1 MKRRTRIFAMATALM
16 MPSLGMAA
24 WYGMTKYSDQDD
36 KLGSILR
43 DYGYRELTPPSRLFG
58 PGTLIT
64 VETLSTGAVSLHL
77 ACKMNDEALAAL
89 WQRSTTLDRRLV
101 ASIRQTFDSAADA
114 LTAAKAQAT
123 GKRIRDIDVSLLNM
137 SVVTMSHESLLDVR
151 SQYLKGNCEAV
162 ILGNLRERALVC
174 QTEEVLQADV
184 VYKFGFEDGLGSTEK
199 LALVEQVAGS
209 VGIDHHASN
218 VNEVRG
224 DDLYLGVK
232 LKANCFKLAD
242 DDLHIVTSSL

>member
-1 MKRRTRIFAMATALM
+1 MKRRTRIFAIATALM

-24 WYGMTKYSDQDD
+24 WYGVTKYSDQDD

-43 DYGYRELTPPSRLFG
+43 EYGYRELTPPSRLYG

-64 VETLSTGAVSLHL
+64 VETLSTGALSLHL

-101 ASIRQTFDSAADA
+101 ASIRQTFNSAADA

-199 LALVEQVAGS
+199 LELVEQVAGS
-209 VGIDHHASN
+209 VGIEHHASN